1 MKAKNVLILLLVL
14 IVAAGLSAISYFGV
28 GKVKAASTGEPSYEV
43 VTEYE
48 TNEQGETVTEV
59 VTEAVTDDA
68 GEAVTGADGEPVM
81 EQVTGE
87 DGKPLTQPVI
97 TYTLDSGENAEPTT
111 YDFGYGSFKNIK
123 QGLDL
128 KGGVYI
134 VYQASV
140 DAPTEEE
147 MNSALSMI
155 QERVTYKGWYEAE
168 VSREGENRIR
178 VEIPGVEDAATAVE
192 EIGSTAHLTFQDENG
207 LVLVDGSNVKNA
219 GKAVQNNQIV
229 VTLEFDE
236 EGKEAFAGATTV
248 NVGKQLSIYMDD
260 ILISAPTVQ
269 TAITDGQAV
278 ITGDFDADGAEELAA
293 RIRAGALPF
302 NLEAIEYNEIG
313 ATLGA
318 NSLKT
323 SVMAGLI
330 GIGLVFLFM
339 LIVYRVEGIAADL
352 ALIIYAGINLVAI
365 SFAGIT
371 LTLPGVAGLILGVG
385 MAVDANVIIFER
397 IKDELN
403 LGRPLRGAVKNGFS
417 RALSAIIDGNVTTL
431 VACVILMWL
440 GTGTVKGFAQTLTLS
455 IVVSMFTAIVVTRI
469 IVNAL
474 IGLGLSNPKLYGAK
488 NK

>member
-1 MKAKNVLILLLVL
+1 MKAKNVLILLLVI
-14 IVAAGLSAISYFGV
+14 IVAAGLAAVSYFGV
-28 GKVKAASTGEPSYEV
+28 GKVKAASTGEPSYEL

-48 TNEQGETVTEV
+48 TDEQGETVTEV

-68 GEAVTGADGEPVM
+68 GEAVTNADGEPVV

-87 DGKPLTQPVI
+87 DGKPLLQPVMN
-97 TYTLDSGENAEPTT
+97 YTLANSEDTEPTT
-111 YDFGYGSFKNIK
+111 FDYGYGSIKNIK

-134 VYQASV
+134 VYQASK

-147 MNSALSMI
+147 MNSAVSMI
-155 QERVTYKGWYEAE
+155 QERITYKGWYEAE
-168 VSREGENRIR
+168 VSKEGENRIR

-219 GKAVQNNQIV
+219 GKAYQNNQTV

-248 NVGKQLSIYMDD
+248 NVGKKLNIYMDD
-260 ILISAPTVQ
+260 ILISSPTVQ
-269 TAITDGQAV
+269 TAITDGHAI
-278 ITGDFDADGAEELAA
+278 ITGDFDADTAEELAA

-302 NLEAIEYNEIG
+302 NLEAIEYSEIG
-313 ATLGA
+313 ATLGE

-323 SVMAGLI
+323 TVYAGVI

-352 ALIIYAGINLVAI
+352 ALVIYAGINLLAI

-371 LTLPGVAGLILGVG
+371 LTLPGIAGLILGVG

-431 VACVILMWL
+431 VACVVLMWL
-440 GTGTVKGFAQTLTLS
+440 GTGTVKGFAQTLMLS
-455 IVVSMFTAIVVTRI
+455 IIVSMFTAIFITRI